1 MVSVT
6 VGARARNRYTEWSG
20 HASHMPGPFAIGKG
34 TKMEGTTVSGYTGGE
49 IMTMISPL
57 FEIEPDAIIHA
68 AIIIMTDN
76 GTLAAIGCTHA
87 PMLAEMVAEN
97 ESRGA
102 NNTRTYNVGK
112 ERKRIL
118 RRFRR

>member
-1 MVSVT
+1 MVRACQSH
-6 VGARARNRYTEWSG
+6 ARTIRYR
-20 HASHMPGPFAIGKG
+20 KG
-34 TKMEGTTVSGYTGGE
+34 TKMSTTQSGYTGGE
-49 IMTMISPL
+49 MITMVAPL
-57 FEIEPDAIIHA
+57 FEIEPDAIIHV

-76 GTLAAIGCTHA
+76 GALAAIGCTHA
-87 PMLAEMVAEN
+87 PMLAGMVAVN